1 MAENGRVKPAL
12 TPKQEKAV
20 ACLLATA
27 TITDAAQRAG
37 VGETTLY
44 RWLKEPDFAAA
55 YRDARREA
63 VGQAIARLQH
73 LSAAAAFVLATT
85 MAERSTPAIVKV
97 QAASKILDLAIRTVE
112 LEDLEERIA
121 ALEAAYDAAKR

>member
-73 LSAAAAFVLATT
+73 LSSAAAFVLANT
-85 MAERSTPAIVKV
+85 MADRSTPASVKV
-97 QAASKILDLAIRTVE
+97 RVASKILHLSLRAVE
-112 LEDLEERIA
+112 LEDLDERITT
-121 ALEAAYDAAKR
+121 LETLYT

>member
-27 TITDAAQRAG
+27 TIADAAQRAG
-37 VGETTLY
+37 VGETTIY

-63 VGQAIARLQH
+63 VGQAIARLQQP
-73 LSAAAAFVLATT
+73 SSPAAFVLANT
-85 MAERSTPAIVKV
+85 MAERSTPASVKV
-97 QAASKILDLAIRTVE
+97 QAASKILDLSLRAVE
-112 LEDLEERIA
+112 LEDLEERIT
-121 ALEAAYDAAKR
+121 ALEVLYTE